1 MELRIEMLDSKND
14 LLVFTDEKFMERV
27 VTEIRDYCCI
37 NAMFHI
43 YDEKENLDAE
53 ISAFFIDESRSYNN
67 GLSITTVADCMSQE
81 LLDAVKVLV
90 KTEDYDEI
98 IFTPAYTCYIQT
110 FYVYPEFRN
119 MGIGKYLWENIADIF
134 EYFMNK
140 DIHAIIVYPKP
151 HTIIKNGNTFEKE
164 PIEDDEMLQKMKS
177 GLVLGGYKEIDNSN
191 YFMKIYLDE

>member
-43 YDEKENLDAE
+43 YDEKENLVAE

-81 LLDAVKVLV
+81 LLDAIKVLV